1 LARFKNRFP
10 RLLRT
15 DFWRSTS
22 NSALWNSLFLRSRKA
37 KPAGQRRITCTDDQG
52 RVWWLSEDSE
62 VGDWLDYVAK
72 GGAVE
77 PYAAP
82 ETQPTATEKG

>member
-1 LARFKNRFP
+1 MPYVSCQYAPPDPLEP
-10 RLLRT
+10 EP
-15 DFWRSTS
+15 
-22 NSALWNSLFLRSRKA
+22 